1 MQMLTT
7 EEIRNEL
14 NNTLNETN
22 FNLPGK
28 YIGKVRD
35 NYKLTDG
42 KRLIVTSDRISCF
55 DKIVGTVPF
64 KGQVLNQIAA
74 YWFEH
79 TKHIVKN
86 HVIDIPDPN
95 ILVGAECKPFP
106 VEVIVRG
113 YITGSMW
120 RDYKSGKR
128 EMYSIKFPDE
138 LIPQQPFDEPII
150 TPSTKADQGEHDM
163 PISPKEI
170 VEKKLVSKEMWK
182 KIEDAALRL
191 FRHGTELCQ
200 NNNLILVDT
209 KYEFGELNGELVLI
223 DEIHTPDSS
232 RFWYLDTYEQL
243 LQEGKEQKQMDK
255 EYVRQWLIKER
266 NWMGDGEIPVL
277 PDEIKIEAARRYL
290 ELFEQITGK
299 EFEHHSGN
307 VLDRITSNLKKKR
320 YLG

>member
-7 EEIRNEL
+7 EEIKKEL

-35 NYKLTDG
+35 NYKLPDG

-86 HVIDIPDPN
+86 HVIDIPDAN
-95 ILVGAECKPFP
+95 ILIGAECRPFP

-113 YITGSMW
+113 YITGSIW
-120 RDYKSGKR
+120 RDYQSGKR
-128 EMYSIKFPDE
+128 EMYGMKFPDE

-150 TPSTKADQGEHDM
+150 TPSTKAEQGEHDM
-163 PISPKEI
+163 PISPKET

-182 KIEDAALRL
+182 KIEDVSLRL
-191 FRHGTELCQ
+191 FRHGTELAQ
-200 NNNLILVDT
+200 KNNLILVDT

-266 NWMGDGEIPVL
+266 SWMGDGAIPVL
-277 PDEIKIEAARRYL
+277 PDEVKIEAARRYL
-290 ELFEQITGK
+290 ELYGQITGK
-299 EFEHHSGN
+299 EFEHHTGN
-307 VLDRITSNLKKKR
+307 VSERIISNLKKKG

>member
-1 MQMLTT
+1 
-7 EEIRNEL
+7 
-14 NNTLNETN
+14 
-22 FNLPGK
+22 
-28 YIGKVRD
+28 
-35 NYKLTDG
+35 
-42 KRLIVTSDRISCF
+42 
-55 DKIVGTVPF
+55 
-64 KGQVLNQIAA
+64 VLNQIAA
-74 YWFEH
+74 YWFAH

-128 EMYSIKFPDE
+128 EMYGIKFPDE